1 MSMLGMSKGEPL
13 KRRSRRVPP
22 ELFVGE
28 WLRALNIR
36 PADVARAAD
45 VNEGYLSQI
54 INKDKKNP
62 SPAFLMDL
70 ASALPQPFEYTLFYQ
85 RPPDMKAISATA
97 GISPAI
103 LAALVANKT
112 HKPN

>member
-1 MSMLGMSKGEPL
+1 MTMLRMSADEAL

-28 WLRALNIR
+28 WLRALNMR
-36 PADVARAAD
+36 PADVAEAAD

-54 INKDKKNP
+54 INKKKKNP
-62 SPAFLMDL
+62 SPAFLMAI
-70 ASALPQPFEYTLFYQ
+70 ASTLPQPFDYTLFYKP
-85 RPPDMKAISATA
+85 PPDMKTVSAIA

-103 LAALVANKT
+103 LAMLVANKP